1 MLKKRKEYIIY
12 QMRAIG
18 EGKQEGK
25 RKMIGFNEK
34 KYGKYILVIKE
45 SDEYKENSELF
56 DNMHRLIE
64 NDYAFIGYY

>member
-1 MLKKRKEYIIY
+1 MNLMKKNMENTYL
-12 QMRAIG
+12 
-18 EGKQEGK
+18 
-25 RKMIGFNEK
+25 F
-34 KYGKYILVIKE
+34 IKE

>member
-1 MLKKRKEYIIY
+1 MDL
-12 QMRAIG
+12 M
-18 EGKQEGK
+18 
-25 RKMIGFNEK
+25 K

-64 NDYAFIGYY
+64 NDYAFIDIINNFIELYVVEYNIKYMFEKFI

>member
-1 MLKKRKEYIIY
+1 MTNQRFDTEYNYLQPMDIVN
-12 QMRAIG
+12 
-18 EGKQEGK
+18 E
-25 RKMIGFNEK
+25 FNEK